1 MADFKKFSNFAGKK
15 FGGGGFKKPY
25 NDGGGFKKP
34 FDNDEGGG
42 GGGFNKWG
50 FNKFEKSEWN
60 EDDNI
65 KGMLGGEKKEW
76 EETEGEEKTEEE
88 TVEAVIELFDKL
100 APLVE
105 KLRK

>member
-42 GGGFNKWG
+42 G
-50 FNKFEKSEWN
+50 FNKFEKPEWN
-60 EDDNI
+60 EDDNMI
-65 KGMLGGEKKEW
+65 KGMLGG
-76 EETEGEEKTEEE
+76 
-88 TVEAVIELFDKL
+88 DK
-100 APLVE
+100 
-105 KLRK
+105 